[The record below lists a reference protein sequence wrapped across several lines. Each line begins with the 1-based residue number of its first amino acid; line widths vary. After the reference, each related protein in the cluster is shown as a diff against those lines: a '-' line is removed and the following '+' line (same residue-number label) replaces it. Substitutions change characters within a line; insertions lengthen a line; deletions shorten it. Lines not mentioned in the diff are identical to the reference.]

1 MAYTSQC
8 HHERTAHVFR
18 VSSVYAVGGS
28 VEMKKG
34 ILQERFFVGIRGR
47 CQNTQ
52 LMLTSNK
59 VRVARI
65 QPFRQGYCH
74 GGRVC
79 LPETKCESNRAKG
92 WGTCTDRKGK
102 GRRKNKPSSLSFSGR
117 TRVQQLRSDT
127 WKAFVTRRPVHA
139 GICNRTHDS

>member
-8 HHERTAHVFR
+8 HHERTAHVFL
-18 VSSVYAVGGS
+18 VSSVYAVGG
-28 VEMKKG
+28 ECGDEKG
-34 ILQERFFVGIRGR
+34 NFTRAFFCWYQRSA
-47 CQNTQ
+47 Q

-59 VRVARI
+59 VRVARV

-92 WGTCTDRKGK
+92 WGTCTDRKEMG
-102 GRRKNKPSSLSFSGR
+102 GPSSLSFSGR

-139 GICNRTHDS
+139 GICNRNHDS